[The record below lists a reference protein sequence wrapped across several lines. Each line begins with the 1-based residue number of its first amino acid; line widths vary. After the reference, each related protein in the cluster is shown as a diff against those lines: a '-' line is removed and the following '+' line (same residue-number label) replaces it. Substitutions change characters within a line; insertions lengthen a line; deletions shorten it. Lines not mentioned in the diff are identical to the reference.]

1 MSSERTLASTFI
13 AAFRPSSAE
22 FAGEMQVLFQEAPA
36 TWLALTVFSCK
47 IAGAV
52 LFLSCS
58 VATAHE
64 LLGAENRKRLPFAV
78 AGHLRYKCGSVGI
91 ERTHNVVAQF
101 RNYIANFI
109 FKRRDFIGGSILEVD
124 CD

>member
-13 AAFRPSSAE
+13 AAFRLSSAE

-47 IAGAV
+47 SRA
-52 LFLSCS
+52 LFCFCLTT

-78 AGHLRYKCGSVGI
+78 AGYLRYKCGSVGI
-91 ERTHNVVAQF
+91 ERTHNVVAHF
-101 RNYIANFI
+101 RNYRANFI